1 MSAGVRFAGCVVAL
15 TLAGMAGMAS
25 AQSDRVSASEKG
37 SLLVW
42 SKVEVVL
49 AQPMPASTV
58 VTIPVDE
65 VFSNFGLGNAGNEHI
80 VTDLA
85 AAAGGIPGSAVTI
98 TGIGW
103 DLNIE
108 TFGASWRSEARIAF
122 MDNLGSPP
130 ATTLA
135 PGVADNSPSP
145 PGGTDYSSNGIVV
158 LADVFQP
165 DILLADGVLDL
176 EFFESFVDD
185 ANGPDAVLNG
195 TIDVQ
200 VNSMPPGDP
209 TLVQDTIISLTN
221 DFPEDVAFQMYFIQ
235 GDNTNPLGYWQV
247 SDVGIELTRDQP
259 VYWSAATG
267 LGTVNVTPWTVLGPG
282 IQDGN
287 TTIYRGMIVGWAVD
301 RVTNRPIR
309 HNHLAGQ
316 GTVVN
321 YADASAYEYSTW
333 AFAANQGTQGQ
344 PLPIAPGPDGSIAM
358 TLGTDYAPSYAQ
370 LLLNFQATGAGAWS
384 SPGSMVVSDTSVT
397 LHPMDWDL
405 RENAGAPPVITKA
418 QYDVWNENEVKF
430 SGAYRCIIC
439 WDQTLLS
446 GYGLPNHF
454 GVGTL
459 QTNHGKARIDGVASP
474 LCDHFNSGPP
484 ILSVATSLLGIGV
497 RHLSIDSEYATAAS
511 SLVGMGQENAV
522 IRYFPGS
529 GPPDESP
536 QSGSPVVSFDRMMK
550 SITTR

>member
-1 MSAGVRFAGCVVAL
+1 MSSWLRSVRCGVVLATCGIAGV
-15 TLAGMAGMAS
+15 AS

-42 SKVEVVL
+42 SKVEVIRATAPESVQGDGL
-49 AQPMPASTV
+49 
-58 VTIPVDE
+58 VD
-65 VFSNFGLGNAGNEHI
+65 
-80 VTDLA
+80 T
-85 AAAGGIPGSAVTI
+85 P
-98 TGIGW
+98 
-103 DLNIE
+103 
-108 TFGASWRSEARIAF
+108 
-122 MDNLGSPP
+122 
-130 ATTLA
+130 
-135 PGVADNSPSP
+135 
-145 PGGTDYSSNGIVV
+145 
-158 LADVFQP
+158 
-165 DILLADGVLDL
+165 IL
-176 EFFESFVDD
+176 
-185 ANGPDAVLNG
+185 
-195 TIDVQ
+195 
-200 VNSMPPGDP
+200 
-209 TLVQDTIISLTN
+209 LVQDTIISLTN

-287 TTIYRGMIVGWAVD
+287 RITYRGMIVGWAVD

-321 YADASAYEYSTW
+321 YPRAGAYEYSTF

-344 PLPIAPGPDGSIAM
+344 ALPIAPGPDGSIAM

-370 LLLNFQATGAGAWS
+370 LLLNFQATGSSAWS
-384 SPGSMVVSDTSVT
+384 SNSAMVVSDTSVT

-405 RENAGAPPVITKA
+405 RENTSARPVVTKA

-430 SGAYRCIIC
+430 SGAYRCILC

-446 GYGLPNHF
+446 EYGVPNHF
-454 GVGTL
+454 SVGSL

-474 LCDHFNSGPP
+474 LCDGIPSAGDV
-484 ILSVATSLLGIGV
+484 SVAASLLGISV
-497 RHLSIDSEYATAAS
+497 RHLTIDGEYATSAS

-536 QSGSPVVSFDRMMK
+536 QGAAPAASFDRMMK